1 MKFPREEYFSCYS
14 PNLRDYLELN
24 GFIPVRI
31 FRHARENKT
40 CWVFDRTPELSVYLE
55 QWSENRKNIK

>member
-1 MKFPREEYFSCYS
+1 MKFSREEYFSCYS

-24 GFIPVRI
+24 GFVPVHT

-40 CWVFDRTPELSVYLE
+40 CWVFDRTPELAVYLE